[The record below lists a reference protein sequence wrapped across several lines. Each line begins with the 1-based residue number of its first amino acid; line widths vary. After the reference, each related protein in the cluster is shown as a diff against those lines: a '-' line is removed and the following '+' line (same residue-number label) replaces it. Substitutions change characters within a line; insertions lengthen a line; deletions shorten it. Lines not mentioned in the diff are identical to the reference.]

1 MAIGVGVDANYKENG
16 TAAAYGNFVANRGH
30 NDTIAVIGE
39 DKGGNKASGADRD
52 RIDNAA
58 SVEVRATD
66 ETRRT
71 TVAGSAQ
78 LAVQGVKAAL
88 GAGVALTGSDA
99 GTESGDGRENLR
111 AEIINTDITTVK
123 KNNTGAPVTVS
134 SADKS
139 KATTAIVGVGI
150 TKQST
155 VAAQGLGA
163 DARINKNNTAGLKD
177 TTIDA
182 TGGSKTALVSVKAE
196 TSSEVNTGA
205 AALQLAGPD
214 TFLAGVV
221 AVGVNRITDNTVA
234 GVTYTNKPD
243 AASLNVGN
251 LDISAVSNGD
261 ITSVAMGVS
270 VAVKG
275 TAAVGG
281 SGSHNYINNS
291 AAAKIENA
299 NIDSAGNVGVVAQSD
314 EWLRMARAFLPPWA

>member
-1 MAIGVGVDANYKENG
+1 M
-16 TAAAYGNFVANRGH
+16 
-30 NDTIAVIGE
+30 
-39 DKGGNKASGADRD
+39 
-52 RIDNAA
+52 
-58 SVEVRATD
+58 
-66 ETRRT
+66 
-71 TVAGSAQ
+71 
-78 LAVQGVKAAL
+78 
-88 GAGVALTGSDA
+88 ALTGSDA
-99 GTESGDGRENLR
+99 GTESGNGRETLR

-123 KNNTGAPVTVS
+123 KNGTDAAVTAVT
-134 SADKS
+134 ADRS

-163 DARINKNNTAGLKD
+163 DAKINKNNTAGLKD

-214 TFLAGVV
+214 SFLAGVV

-261 ITSVAMGVS
+261 MI
-270 VAVKG
+270 
-275 TAAVGG
+275 
-281 SGSHNYINNS
+281 IP
-291 AAAKIENA
+291 
-299 NIDSAGNVGVVAQSD
+299 
-314 EWLRMARAFLPPWA
+314 WLA